1 MIEIREI
8 KRAVLGTEKIL
19 RDLGMT
25 NMENQEVQVDNL
37 HQDLNLEEVVEEVV
51 KEVVE
56 DRDLEIEIQKEETG
70 VPKVQQKVVDLVMI
84 SLV

>member
-51 KEVVE
+51 KEVVK
-56 DRDLEIEIQKEETG
+56 DRDLEIEI
-70 VPKVQQKVVDLVMI
+70 
-84 SLV
+84 

>member
-8 KRAVLGTEKIL
+8 KRAVLGTENL
-19 RDLGMT
+19 EMT
-25 NMENQEVQVDNL
+25 NMENLEVQVDNL
-37 HQDLNLEEVVEEVV
+37 HQDHNLEEVVEEVV

-84 SLV
+84 SPV